1 MNNKTSN
8 ILEKYFYYKKNNNGD
23 DMNEQMNRLSLADH
37 EQRMFMDGL
46 RYMLEAMIENENEVA
61 EAYSKMH
68 PDLTLS
74 YEKYKE
80 MSFKELIEE
89 RLNQNGYSPDDDVD
103 DLLRKNLSSL

>member
-8 ILEKYFYYKKNNNGD
+8 ILEKYFYYKKNNDGD
-23 DMNEQMNRLSLADH
+23 DMNEQMNRLADH

-80 MSFKELIEE
+80 MSFKELYEE

-103 DLLRKNLSSL
+103 ALLRKNLSYL